1 VTDRRSRLARSVEHR
16 KRIVV
21 FSVETASGSCSG
33 GSFEVKLGG
42 REGEDE
48 GEEFMEEG
56 FDLGLLGE
64 RDDVGAVEEGEDEA
78 GGVEDSLT
86 VIDRVFELMAGR
98 RGRTVR
104 AVGALGLSALD
115 GFDLGDKGFGGEEAL
130 VVRFEGDGLVVEGFE
145 EVLSVL

>member
-86 VIDRVFELMAGR
+86 VIDRVFSETR
-98 RGRTVR
+98 
-104 AVGALGLSALD
+104 
-115 GFDLGDKGFGGEEAL
+115 AL
-130 VVRFEGDGLVVEGFE
+130 VVRKR
-145 EVLSVL
+145 LSFALREMAWWSRDLRKFLASCRE